1 MKFISMILL
10 AVFLGKGCD
19 SQQEKD
25 LASAVVEYTANTR
38 GFFYK
43 ITIQDKQV
51 LVSRDRNGFQK
62 PESKAIPEAEWKALV
77 AEFSKVDL
85 DKLSTL
91 KAPTEKRFYDGAAI
105 ANLKVTYKEKT
116 YETTDFDDGFPP
128 AEIATLVNKI
138 TAYKPSRE

>member
-1 MKFISMILL
+1 MKLFSMILL
-10 AVFLGKGCD
+10 TLLLGKGCD

-25 LASAVVEYTANTR
+25 LAAAVVEYSANTR
-38 GFFYK
+38 GFYYK

-51 LVSRDRNGFQK
+51 LVSRDRNGLQK
-62 PESKAIPEAEWKALV
+62 PEAKAIPEAEWKALV

-85 DKLSTL
+85 DKLPTL

-105 ANLKVTYKEKT
+105 ANLKVTYKEKE
-116 YETTDFDDGFPP
+116 YATTDFDDGFPP

-138 TAYKPSRE
+138 TAYKPSR